1 MSPGISRLWLWR
13 SQKHW
18 KYDSIQSGENLSVN
32 DDGDRNNGNALFYDD
47 GGWASILEYDE
58 VKRAKIQPLDF
69 WFENNKALVIITFP
83 NF

>member
-47 GGWASILEYDE
+47 GDGDDDDG
-58 VKRAKIQPLDF
+58 KD
-69 WFENNKALVIITFP
+69 NKYYK
-83 NF
+83 